1 MMIFGKPSKN
11 CINLIS
17 KITSFDVGSTSKHF
31 RNPISK
37 CGIQITADSNDK
49 YKSSA
54 DNLIYILDFVFQ
66 LIRCPKE
73 RKKEKVP
80 QEKIFR
86 KYQGNSDYIEIRDFK
101 MATTCS
107 KRWKKKRIAEKD
119 FIFPHFILVSPAL
132 IILIIGGK
140 LYVFKFSKQYK
151 RYIFCS
157 FLFFI

>member
-54 DNLIYILDFVFQ
+54 DNLIYILDFIFQ

-73 RKKEKVP
+73 RKTEKVP

-119 FIFPHFILVSPAL
+119 FIFLSFYFSFTGFNNIDYRRK
-132 IILIIGGK
+132 IIC
-140 LYVFKFSKQYK
+140 F
-151 RYIFCS
+151 
-157 FLFFI
+157 